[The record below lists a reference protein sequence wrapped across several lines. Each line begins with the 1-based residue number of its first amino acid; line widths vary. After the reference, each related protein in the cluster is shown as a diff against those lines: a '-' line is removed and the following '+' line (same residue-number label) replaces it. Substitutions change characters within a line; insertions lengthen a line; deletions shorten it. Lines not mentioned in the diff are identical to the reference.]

1 MSGTE
6 VARAVVQRLTEL
18 GQTVATAESLT
29 GGLVGVTITAVPG
42 ASAVYVGGVVSY
54 ATEVK
59 QSLLDVPDEIV
70 AEHGVVSAECAAA
83 MAEGVRRLLGSTW
96 AVSTTG
102 VAGPDEQEGKS
113 VGTVFVAISGPVDHV
128 EQLALGGDR
137 EAIRAAACE
146 TALAMLLSKGRL
158 AGP

>member
-1 MSGTE
+1 M
-6 VARAVVQRLTEL
+6 
-18 GQTVATAESLT
+18 
-29 GGLVGVTITAVPG
+29 
-42 ASAVYVGGVVSY
+42 VSY